1 MGRRRE
7 SIPRRK
13 ERKQFSLISFNLCE
27 NSVCGAV
34 LISSS
39 PRVSEG
45 EDKKVFFLPV
55 VTCPRNVFSL
65 EIFSG
70 NGCVF
75 QSFLTHRWPFPEKKI
90 YTLISRSWLVLPQP
104 SLFCAN
110 ITTTNEFVHA
120 GNKNRR
126 RLLFLIAGAD
136 LLLLPS
142 SDNPPPPPSY
152 LLPTDLLFCP
162 FFQLLPPPSTYTNWF
177 DKHSRKVIDIPYQKH
192 QNTSK
197 QIRWLRWDLQS
208 FSSSYCYFSVFVF
221 PVFSHPNFPPGQ
233 LEPQTSTIFL

>member
-13 ERKQFSLISFNLCE
+13 ERKQFSLISFNLRENAGCE
-27 NSVCGAV
+27 AV

-45 EDKKVFFLPV
+45 EDKKDFFCQLWHVPEMFFLE
-55 VTCPRNVFSL
+55 L
-65 EIFSG
+65 FSG

-162 FFQLLPPPSTYTNWF
+162 FF
-177 DKHSRKVIDIPYQKH
+177 
-192 QNTSK
+192 
-197 QIRWLRWDLQS
+197 
-208 FSSSYCYFSVFVF
+208 
-221 PVFSHPNFPPGQ
+221 
-233 LEPQTSTIFL
+233 